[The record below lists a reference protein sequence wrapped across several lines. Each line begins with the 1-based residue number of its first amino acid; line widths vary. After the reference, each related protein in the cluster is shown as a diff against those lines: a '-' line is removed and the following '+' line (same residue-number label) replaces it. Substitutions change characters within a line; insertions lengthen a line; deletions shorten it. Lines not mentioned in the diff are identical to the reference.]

1 MNDLCTVLE
10 KYRAENQ
17 NMMSQKDREIESLRE
32 QLQESEVA
40 KVHVH
45 ISVYCAQYVAYSYY
59 RLQSSS

>member
-40 KVHVH
+40 KV
-45 ISVYCAQYVAYSYY
+45 
-59 RLQSSS
+59 